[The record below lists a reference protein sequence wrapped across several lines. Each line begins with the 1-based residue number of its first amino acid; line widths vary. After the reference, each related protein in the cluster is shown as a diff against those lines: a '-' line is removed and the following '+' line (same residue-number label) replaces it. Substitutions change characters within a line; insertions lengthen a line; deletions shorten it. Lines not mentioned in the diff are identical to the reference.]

1 MFYAARLSALHL
13 PLLTLP
19 ATGPASGLRNEII
32 KLAFVYKIKLN
43 RKSMLD
49 VIAPAQSKD
58 QP

>member
-1 MFYAARLSALHL
+1 MFYAERLSALHL

-19 ATGPASGLRNEII
+19 ATGTARALRNEII

-43 RKSMLD
+43 RKPMLD
-49 VIAPAQSKD
+49 VIAPTQSRG